1 MSDDLDAIRQRRMA
15 ELQGQQ
21 GGEASKQAEQQAR
34 QHEMKNNMLSAI
46 LDQPA
51 RARLNTIAQ
60 VKPDRAKQVEMILI
74 QMMQRGQIMGR
85 VGEDQLRKI
94 LEEVS
99 KANETVTQVKFDR
112 RRVNLSDDSDDE

>member
-1 MSDDLDAIRQRRMA
+1 M
-15 ELQGQQ
+15 
-21 GGEASKQAEQQAR
+21 
-34 QHEMKNNMLSAI
+34 
-46 LDQPA
+46 
-51 RARLNTIAQ
+51 NTIAQ